1 MTTRAI
7 LVVSGALQPGVAAAL
22 TQYVYRNNGN
32 ILDFDQYVDVEME
45 PKAFFARM
53 EWDLTGFLVET
64 ENIVASIEHELA
76 KANFRLSLD
85 LRIMDRPLRM
95 AIMVTKQLPCFYGM
109 LAKIHS
115 NEWFAEPTL
124 VLSNRTDMEEH
135 AKRFDLPFHCLP
147 VTPENRIEKGQ
158 KAIALFEENEIDLVV
173 LAKYMQIIPANVLEK
188 YSGRIINIHHSMLP
202 AFVGAKPYHQA
213 RAYGVKFIGATAH
226 YVTEELDE
234 GPIIMQ
240 NVKPISHRQTADEL
254 VSMGKSIETET
265 LLRAV
270 ELHLQH
276 RITVSGRRS
285 IIFD

>member
-7 LVVSGALQPGVAAAL
+7 LVVSGPLQAGVAAAL
-22 TQYVYRNNGN
+22 TQFVYQNKGN
-32 ILDFDQYVDVEME
+32 ILDFDQYVDVETE
-45 PKAFFARM
+45 PRLFFARM
-53 EWDLTGFLVET
+53 EWDLEGFEVE
-64 ENIVASIEHELA
+64 NQQIVATLQAEL
-76 KANFRLSLD
+76 KGKFELTLD
-85 LRIMDRPLRM
+85 LRIMDRPLKM

-109 LAKIHS
+109 LAKIMS
-115 NEWFAEPTL
+115 NEWNAEPTL
-124 VLSNRTDMEEH
+124 VLSNRSDMEID
-135 AKRFDLPFHCLP
+135 AKRFDLPFYCLP
-147 VTPENRIEKGQ
+147 ITPETREAQGQ
-158 KAIALFEENEIDLVV
+158 KAIELFEENDIDVVV
-173 LAKYMQIIPANVLEK
+173 LAKYMQIIPPNVLSK
-188 YSGRIINIHHSMLP
+188 YSGRMINIHHSMLP

-240 NVKPISHRQTADEL
+240 NVKPITHRQTADEL
-254 VSMGKSIETET
+254 VNMGKSIETET

>member
-7 LVVSGALQPGVAAAL
+7 LVVSGPLQAGVAAAL
-22 TQYVYRNNGN
+22 TQYVYQNKGN
-32 ILDFDQYVDVEME
+32 ILDFDQYVDVETE
-45 PKAFFARM
+45 PRLFFARM
-53 EWDLTGFLVET
+53 EWDLEGFEVENEQIIPALQT
-64 ENIVASIEHELA
+64 EL
-76 KANFRLSLD
+76 KGKFDLQLD
-85 LRIMDRPLRM
+85 LRIMDKPLKM

-109 LAKIHS
+109 LAKIMS
-115 NEWFAEPTL
+115 NEWNAEPTL
-124 VLSNRTDMEEH
+124 VLSNRSDMEID
-135 AKRFDLPFHCLP
+135 AKRFDLPFYCLP
-147 VTPENRIEKGQ
+147 VTAETREEQGQNAIE
-158 KAIALFEENEIDLVV
+158 LFDQNNIDIVV
-173 LAKYMQIIPANVLEK
+173 LAKYMQIIPPNVLSK
-188 YSGRIINIHHSMLP
+188 YSGRMINIHHSMLP
-202 AFVGAKPYHQA
+202 AFVGARPYHQA

-240 NVKPISHRQTADEL
+240 NVKPITHRQTADEL
-254 VSMGKSIETET
+254 VNMGKSIETET